1 MITYIKINQQ
11 SIFPR
16 HFLRTNKFENHR
28 RTRTMYHAQRE
39 YAASIGRHQ
48 QTRTCLLQRYRL
60 QGLQRSSRVR
70 VR

>member
-1 MITYIKINQQ
+1 MFVAIKQQ
-11 SIFPR
+11 SIFLR
-16 HFLRTNKFENHR
+16 RILRTNKIWKSLTNQNSVI
-28 RTRTMYHAQRE
+28 YHAQRE
-39 YAASIGRHQ
+39 HAASIGRYQ

>member
-1 MITYIKINQQ
+1 MINQR

-16 HFLRTNKFENHR
+16 HFLRTDKSENHR
-28 RTRTMYHAQRE
+28 NQDSVIYHAQRE
-39 YAASIGRHQ
+39 YAASIGRYQ
-48 QTRTCLLQRYRL
+48 QTTRTCLLQRYRL